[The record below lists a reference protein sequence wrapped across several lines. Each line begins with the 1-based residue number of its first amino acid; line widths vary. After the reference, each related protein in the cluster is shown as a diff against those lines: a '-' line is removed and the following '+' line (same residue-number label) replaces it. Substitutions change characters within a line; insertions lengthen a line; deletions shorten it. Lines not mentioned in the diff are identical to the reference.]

1 MEEIVAGES
10 EDKLLVPL
18 PRLCKGLLPVSPAMP
33 AFNTVEAGKIGGN
46 WGQTF
51 PCFLSWSPQSEE
63 KTFLLD
69 SARSG
74 PFLLLLLTSFEAPR
88 G

>member
-1 MEEIVAGES
+1 MEETVAGES

-18 PRLCKGLLPVSPAMP
+18 PRLCIKGLLPQYRLRCLA

-51 PCFLSWSPQSEE
+51 PCFLSWSPQ
-63 KTFLLD
+63 
-69 SARSG
+69 
-74 PFLLLLLTSFEAPR
+74 
-88 G
+88 